1 MITRKAL
8 AAKLEEMGKTTVL
21 VSQNDYHN
29 THPLCATPLQKKLAE
44 LIGAQSIEA
53 RRYTTRR
60 GVSHTS
66 PAWLVAAY
74 KKLAILIHNGNDIN
88 VRMMISVIGQ

>member
-8 AAKLEEMGKTTVL
+8 AAKLEEMSRTAVL
-21 VSQNDYHN
+21 VSQNDYRN
-29 THPLCATPLQKKLAE
+29 SHPMCATPLQKTLAQ
-44 LIGAQSIEA
+44 LVGAEKIEA
-53 RRYTTRR
+53 RTYTSKR

-74 KKLAILIHNGNDIN
+74 KKLASLVYSGADIN
-88 VRMMISVIGQ
+88 VRMIISVIGQ